1 MKKLSSPAL
10 YIKEA
15 FEIYFEKKNLIY
27 FLKLALLFL
36 ALSIAMSI
44 FSFVLA
50 TGAGSNAVRQ
60 PAFILPL
67 VASAI
72 PLAVVGIWF
81 QAATYEAVIR
91 AVDGR
96 GLTVKETLLTAWKKA
111 WCFFLVSLARGL
123 IMALGFVI
131 LIIPGIIFG
140 VWFSFSLF
148 IQISKGT
155 SVRES
160 LAKSRSLTKGRFWP
174 ILGRFSVFLLIYV
187 LIQMVSANIPYIG
200 PVFAIF
206 MGPFFL
212 IPFYLL
218 YKDLS

>member
-1 MKKLSSPAL
+1 MKKLSSPVL
-10 YIKEA
+10 YIREA
-15 FEIYFEKKNLIY
+15 FKIYFEKKNLIY
-27 FLKLALLFL
+27 FLKLGLLFL
-36 ALSIAMSI
+36 VLSIATSI
-44 FSFVLA
+44 FFVVA
-50 TGAGSNAVRQ
+50 KGTGSNAARQ

-72 PLAVVGIWF
+72 PLAIIGIWF

-91 AVDGR
+91 AVEGR
-96 GLTVKETLLTAWKKA
+96 TLVVKETLLTSWKKT

-123 IMALGFVI
+123 IMALGFVL

-140 VWFSFSLF
+140 IWFSFSLF

-155 SVRES
+155 SVKES
-160 LAKSRSLTKGRFWP
+160 LAKSKALTKGRFWP
-174 ILGRFSVFLLIYV
+174 ILGRFSVFLLIYI
-187 LIQMVSANIPYIG
+187 LIQMVFANIPYVG

-218 YKDLS
+218 YKELS